1 MQFLGYLLI
10 LLAQDFA
17 IAKRA
22 YILDNVIDNTVS
34 QTVKSQGRLHQ
45 LRSQQ
50 RLFGIDYIYDYFT
63 SFYDEMSSYVTDGVI
78 GETLQS
84 FIENFALPEGVKE
97 GDLSELPDYT
107 KSSLCMIC
115 DTGMG
120 NLLSAYYYGLPG
132 SFIEQ
137 MAVSTCK
144 LFRLQTPSVCEGLIH
159 LNMEVILHIADRMG
173 NMSSK
178 QFCGTILESLE
189 CYGPDPI
196 VNWEVDLSFV
206 GEKPKMAMLRG
217 NSLDGTESAESAGA
231 ESARYS
237 QFFTSLFKGRDDSE
251 DGDVSDGGGLMQV
264 VQITD
269 LHYDP
274 EYMVGGQSGCD
285 EPLCCRQY
293 QGVAAKPDQA
303 AGKWGDYRYCDIPW
317 YVVENA
323 ITTIASQHK
332 EAKYVYMT
340 GDIIPHNVWS
350 TTKEDNI
357 RSIQHSGSR
366 FKEIL
371 GEKVY
376 PILGNHE
383 PHPANVFAPPYIE
396 KENSTE
402 WLYEAFFDAW
412 GSNLP
417 PDARETFLKGGYYT
431 VSPEPG
437 FRIIALNNMFAYTYN
452 WWMIMDPVDPAS
464 ELEWFAST
472 LYEAESNDEKVHILA
487 HIPPGTPDQLKIWSR
502 EYARIIRRFDHIIT
516 GQFNGH
522 THKEQFNVYMDSE
535 SGQPSNVAYNAGS
548 VTPYA
553 NSNPNYRVY
562 SVDSS
567 TWELQDY
574 ETFIYNVTEANLNE
588 DSSPK
593 WYRLY
598 SFKEAYGVNSMRPED
613 VRDLVY
619 RMASNN
625 TLMKEYNRNFIKAGD
640 TGLQKECNEHCMRT
654 RLCEMVTTV
663 SGDFSECKPLL
674 KNFKKP
680 ES

>member
-10 LLAQDFA
+10 LLAQESAF
-17 IAKRA
+17 AKRA

-50 RLFGIDYIYDYFT
+50 RLFGMEYIYDYFT
-63 SFYDEMSSYVTDGVI
+63 SFYNEMSSYVTEGVI
-78 GETLQS
+78 GETLEGM
-84 FIENFALPEGVKE
+84 IENFALPEGVKE

-115 DTGMG
+115 DMGMS

-137 MAVSTCK
+137 MAISTCK

-173 NMSSK
+173 NMTSK

-206 GEKPKMAMLRG
+206 GDKPKMSKMSMLRD
-217 NSLDGTESAESAGA
+217 NSIVSILNKPYFLSFCVRSVF
-231 ESARYS
+231 
-237 QFFTSLFKGRDDSE
+237 QDS
-251 DGDVSDGGGLMQV
+251 GGDGGSITQV

-274 EYMVGGQSGCD
+274 LFRVGGVAGCD
-285 EPLCCRQY
+285 EPLCCRDY
-293 QGVAAKPDQA
+293 QGEAERPEQA
-303 AGKWGDYRYCDIPW
+303 AGRWGDYRYCDIPW

-323 ITTIASQHK
+323 ITNIASQHK
-332 EAKYVYMT
+332 EAKYIYMT

-357 RSIQHSGSR
+357 KSIQFSGSR
-366 FKEIL
+366 FQEIL
-371 GEKVY
+371 GGKVY

-402 WLYEAFFDAW
+402 WLYEAFFEAW

-472 LYEAESNDEKVHILA
+472 LHEAESSNEKVHILA

-502 EYARIIRRFDHIIT
+502 EYARIIHRFDHIIT

-522 THKEQFNVYMDSE
+522 THKEQFNVYMESE

-562 SVDSS
+562 SVESS
-567 TWELQDY
+567 SWELQDY
-574 ETFIYNVTEANLNE
+574 ETFIYNVTEANLTP
-588 DSSPK
+588 DSSPR

-598 SFKEAYGVNSMRPED
+598 SFKEAYGVSSMRPED
-613 VRDLVY
+613 IRDLVY
-619 RMASNN
+619 RMASND

-640 TGLQKECNEHCMRT
+640 TGLQKECNEHCTRT

-663 SGDFSECKPLL
+663 SGDFSECEPLL

-680 ES
+680 KS